1 MYILKVSS
9 DAGCSYQEGGQSEVL
24 GELLEIGKRHDE
36 QMLRWVIE
44 DESGNIVEASA
55 IHKNILGF
63 MRKVNKQ

>member
-1 MYILKVSS
+1 MYSLKVSF

-36 QMLRWVIE
+36 KMLRWVIE

-55 IHKNILGF
+55 IHKEIIGF
-63 MRKVNKQ
+63 MSRVNKQ